1 LSSSLLS
8 SGDADAAVNDVFKKL
23 YPSSLSILLN
33 IYMRYILLF
42 LLSISVIADE
52 SPYSSISERNAFE
65 LTEMILPPASEILNL
80 IETPKIELFLT
91 GVTRLRDE
99 TKVHLYSKDLPN
111 KYLSLKAGEQSGGV
125 KVLTISRDAVK
136 ILNDGEEQVLTF
148 TSNRIKTTVLGVKG
162 KPTVVKKDSKDSS
175 RSRSSKDKE
184 SKKSP
189 ITTPQASIVKV
200 PSRRPTVDP
209 RIIERGLEYLTKM
222 EDGDRKEYLLKRI
235 ESLQSG
241 QHQIKSDIDQ
251 NERRRQYDEWRK
263 RRDGNK

>member
-1 LSSSLLS
+1 M
-8 SGDADAAVNDVFKKL
+8 K
-23 YPSSLSILLN
+23 
-33 IYMRYILLF
+33 RLF
-42 LLSISVIADE
+42 LLLFSVTLVAE
-52 SPYSSISERNAFE
+52 ENPYSPITTRNAFE

-91 GVTRLRDE
+91 GVTRLRGE

-125 KVLTISRDAVK
+125 RVLTISRDAVNL
-136 ILNDGEEQVLTF
+136 LNDGEEQILTF

-162 KPTVVKKDSKDSS
+162 KPTVVKKDSKESS

-184 SKKSP
+184 SKKSTV
-189 ITTPQASIVKV
+189 ITPRASIVKV